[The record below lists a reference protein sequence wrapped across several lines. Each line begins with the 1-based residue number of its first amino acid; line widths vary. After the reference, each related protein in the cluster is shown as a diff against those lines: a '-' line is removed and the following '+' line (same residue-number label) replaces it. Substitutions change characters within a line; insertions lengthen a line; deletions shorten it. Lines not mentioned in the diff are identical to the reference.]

1 MFRDIFFVL
10 MVLSVSVYAH
20 ANKNKIINFIEVSN
34 EEKEDISI
42 LEDTLYKQA

>member
-20 ANKNKIINFIEVSN
+20 ANKNKIINFIEVSD
-34 EEKEDISI
+34 EKKEGTFIFK
-42 LEDTLYKQA
+42 DTFYKQA